1 MKVDS
6 NKRKVSEE
14 KDTPKMKKKVIL
26 MLNALWIDR
35 HFGTSLWESLRKH
48 HAKTLPHGN
57 WTDRVLPYA
66 MWGANDQSI
75 CIWLWR
81 VEVTGK
87 SGAGS
92 FPFTFVNTLSSF
104 QTFRLEMMMPSLSLP
119 EATID
124 W

>member
-1 MKVDS
+1 MNNSVSVDCLEDLEFRRVWINQQLLKFLLLSPANLCFCYNGWKMKVDS

-66 MWGANDQSI
+66 M
-75 CIWLWR
+75 
-81 VEVTGK
+81 
-87 SGAGS
+87 
-92 FPFTFVNTLSSF
+92 
-104 QTFRLEMMMPSLSLP
+104 
-119 EATID
+119 
-124 W
+124 